1 LWLFFFKLSG
11 WKINGHLPAINKYIC
26 AVAPHTSNWD
36 FIVGLAARR
45 ILKIKNAKFLGKS
58 QLFRRPYGWF
68 FKMIGGIPVYRN
80 EHHDM
85 VEQVATIAR
94 NSNKFI
100 LGIAPEGTRK
110 KVNKLKT
117 GFWYIAKAADIPIVP
132 VGFDYKKREVVIA
145 APVYT
150 GDVDNDIRALI
161 EFYKGITGKNP
172 ELGID

>member
-1 LWLFFFKLSG
+1 MLFKLAG
-11 WKINGHLPAINKYIC
+11 WKIAGNLPVVRRYIC

-36 FIVGLAARR
+36 FIVGIAARSILR
-45 ILKIKNAKFLGKS
+45 IRDAKFLGKS
-58 QLFRRPYGWF
+58 QLFKQPFGWF
-68 FKMIGGIPVYRN
+68 FRMIGGIPVYRD

-85 VEQVATIAR
+85 VDQVAAIAR
-94 NSNKFI
+94 NSDEFI

-132 VGFDYKKREVVIA
+132 VGFDYKLRQVVIA
-145 APVYT
+145 SPVVAT
-150 GDVDNDIRALI
+150 DLDKDIRTLI

-172 ELGID
+172 ELAIE